1 MITDERTST
10 FIDSISG
17 LNTPFLEEL
26 EVKAHA
32 DGIPIIRRATQS
44 LIKFVLADLKP
55 ASILEIGTATG
66 FSAIFMATYGGNVHI
81 DTIENYKKRI
91 TEAKQNIADAGLEEV
106 INLIEGDAESVIEE
120 LAAKGKSYDMIF
132 IDAAKAQYL
141 NYLPVCKKLLR
152 TGGILISDNVL
163 FDGDIVLSRFAVRRR
178 DRTIHARMREYL
190 RTIAEDDDLV
200 TTILPIADGIT
211 LSVRCR

>member
-1 MITDERTST
+1 VITDERTST

-91 TEAKQNIADAGLEEV
+91 NEAKQNIADAGLEEV

-141 NYLPVCKKLLR
+141 NYLPVCKNLLR

-200 TTILPIADGIT
+200 TTILPIADGMT